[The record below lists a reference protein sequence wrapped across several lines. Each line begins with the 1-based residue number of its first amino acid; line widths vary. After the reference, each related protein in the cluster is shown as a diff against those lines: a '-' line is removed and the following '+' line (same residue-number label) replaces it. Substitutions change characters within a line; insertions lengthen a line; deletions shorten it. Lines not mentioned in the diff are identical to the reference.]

1 MKALVAIGYFQQ
13 GEGANMSIKDRYLPT
28 CLRIGGS
35 APPGLAPILGLE
47 DQERG
52 HDEGHLVLVQSLH
65 QVAVIQTRAVVSGYI
80 SNTPLICRYL
90 DIFWLPGLA
99 PAHLRPLELEAA
111 EVDAKGRHPA
121 QRTLTVGHILRR
133 GSSLGGQHW
142 TSDYSSFE
150 LCYFQLTK

>member
-1 MKALVAIGYFQQ
+1 MLVGTFNREKAQIY
-13 GEGANMSIKDRYLPT
+13 IDRYLPT

-65 QVAVIQTRAVVSGYI
+65 QVAVIQTRAVISGYI
-80 SNTPLICRYL
+80 SNNTVVLYSNN
-90 DIFWLPGLA
+90 IFWLPGLV

-111 EVDAKGRHPA
+111 EVHAEGRHPA
-121 QRTLTVGHILRR
+121 QRTLAVAHILRR
-133 GSSLGGQHW
+133 GFGLGGQRW
-142 TSDYSSFE
+142 TSDNSHPRFE
-150 LCYFQLTK
+150 L

>member
-1 MKALVAIGYFQQ
+1 M
-13 GEGANMSIKDRYLPT
+13 NIKDRYLPT
-28 CLRIGGS
+28 CHRIGGS

-65 QVAVIQTRAVVSGYI
+65 QVAVIQTRAVISGYI

-90 DIFWLPGLA
+90 DIFWLPGLV

-111 EVDAKGRHPA
+111 EVHAEGRHPA
-121 QRTLTVGHILRR
+121 QRTLAVAHILRR
-133 GSSLGGQHW
+133 GFGLGGQHW
-142 TSDYSSFE
+142 TSDNSVE
-150 LCYFQLTK
+150 LPSMLFSTYKVKILPIS